1 MMATDP
7 YDHDQVSERR
17 TRRKARAS
25 VEQLDLQW
33 LGADARGRRVLARI
47 MAMTGLM
54 QASYVPGDA
63 LTTAFREGQR
73 NIGIQLHAV
82 LTNAGD
88 GLVDKVLS
96 ETIASDD

>member
-1 MMATDP
+1 MATDP
-7 YDHDQVSERR
+7 YDRDQVAQRR

-33 LGADARGRRVLARI
+33 LAADARGRRVLSRI
-47 MAMTGLM
+47 MAMTGII

-82 LTNAGD
+82 LTNAGE
-88 GLVDKVLS
+88 GLVNKVIS

>member
-1 MMATDP
+1 MATDP
-7 YDHDQVSERR
+7 YDCDQVSERR

-25 VEQLDLQW
+25 
-33 LGADARGRRVLARI
+33 AAIHCRSSCSTDARGRRVLARI
-47 MAMTGLM
+47 MAMTGIM

-82 LTNAGD
+82 LTNAGE
-88 GLVDKVLS
+88 GLVNKVLS